1 MTTHVYLK
9 YAIAL
14 LMEEYGLQTEQDI
27 TFKEIKEELIKGLN
41 AFSVKPVGD
50 CYGRTE
56 VQFVFSKEK
65 NDAKRYT
72 SNPQLSPS
80 TSFLR
85 AHVLSLLNY
94 QIN

>member
-41 AFSVKPVGD
+41 AFSVKPIGTIVD
-50 CYGRTE
+50 KQKCHLDLQRKRMMQKNTYIYHRT
-56 VQFVFSKEK
+56 
-65 NDAKRYT
+65 
-72 SNPQLSPS
+72 QL
-80 TSFLR
+80 
-85 AHVLSLLNY
+85 H
-94 QIN
+94 QK